1 MAFVSTRSGGMARVK
16 QDQQSEQVERNGSES
31 GSCCCW
37 QVNSL
42 PSMWYGI
49 VVVALQVSAIL
60 TCLNVTF
67 FKLFFF
73 LLKCLIVEMETP
85 RV

>member
-1 MAFVSTRSGGMARVK
+1 MARVK
-16 QDQQSEQVERNGSES
+16 EEHKQQPQQRQQVVVKKS
-31 GSCCCW
+31 SCCCW

-67 FKLFFF
+67 F
-73 LLKCLIVEMETP
+73 
-85 RV
+85 

>member
-1 MAFVSTRSGGMARVK
+1 MARVK

-42 PSMWYGI
+42 PSMWYGMLAI
-49 VVVALQVSAIL
+49 ALQVKLTLPALNGRALDWICRRGSAD
-60 TCLNVTF
+60 
-67 FKLFFF
+67 
-73 LLKCLIVEMETP
+73 
-85 RV
+85 